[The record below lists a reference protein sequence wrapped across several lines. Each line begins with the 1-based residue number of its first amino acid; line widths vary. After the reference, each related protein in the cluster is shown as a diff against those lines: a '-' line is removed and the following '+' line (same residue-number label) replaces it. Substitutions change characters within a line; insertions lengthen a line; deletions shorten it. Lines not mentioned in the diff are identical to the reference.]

1 MLQGGVAMLPEEIDR
16 RGNRS
21 RPQNLEG
28 FTSKRSPVSSSTAKR
43 TYTKTA
49 EAVAGLGVLA
59 LSGAL
64 FYRVRELLA
73 ALLLFSVVLGVV
85 IIAVLI
91 LWLVGEATH
100 EAAGRLETRVA
111 HIPARHIVATSRGHA
126 GHILRSLPWN

>member
-1 MLQGGVAMLPEEIDR
+1 MLPEEIDK

-21 RPQNLEG
+21 CPQNLEG
-28 FTSKRSPVSSSTAKR
+28 FTSKHSRVRTSTAKR
-43 TYTKTA
+43 TYTRTA

-59 LSGAL
+59 LSATL

-85 IIAVLI
+85 IVAALI
-91 LWLVGEATH
+91 LWLLGEATH

-126 GHILRSLPWN
+126 GHIFRSPPWN